1 MSPSA
6 GRGDAVTRGLRRRF
20 DLVRILLS
28 RLLLTAVGALLA
40 LAADGC
46 VMPIGPEFQNP
57 QEKLPPDPFKPTF
70 TSVDPPF
77 QKAVGLDGV
86 APTYFAVE
94 VRDINPTDT
103 ISVRWVLNY
112 PTYNKTATKIVKTAA
127 EPADQPA
134 SFIISLNCKDVE
146 DYKFA
151 DRNLVIIVSDNGFL
165 DENAAGNQELRLSYD
180 ASGALIYVVGGWRL
194 TGC

>member
-1 MSPSA
+1 M
-6 GRGDAVTRGLRRRF
+6 RGLRHSPG
-20 DLVRILLS
+20 LVRILLN
-28 RLLLTAVGALLA
+28 RPFLAAVGALLVLVA
-40 LAADGC
+40 NGC

-86 APTYFAVE
+86 VKTYFAVGVE
-94 VRDINPTDT
+94 DINPTDH

-112 PTYNKTATKIVKTAA
+112 PPYNLTATKIVATKV

-134 SFIISLNCKDVE
+134 TFIISLNCKDVE
-146 DYKFA
+146 DYKIA
-151 DRNLVIIVSDNGFL
+151 DRNLVIIVSDNGFTS
-165 DENAAGNQELRLSYD
+165 ESAAGDQDLRLSYD
-180 ASGALIYVVGGWRL
+180 ASGALITVVGGWRL